1 VDPGGVGAEHAI
13 AAGFCEGSAFSKRSS
28 RAGTRASATADVFH
42 TQLRTHSK
50 KVQKFVHIYLGL
62 SQQTSEC
69 ADLDWL
75 VERNH
80 ATPAAAPHHH
90 TVTHPQ
96 PDHLRR
102 WALIEEKM

>member
-1 VDPGGVGAEHAI
+1 
-13 AAGFCEGSAFSKRSS
+13 
-28 RAGTRASATADVFH
+28 VFH

-50 KVQKFVHIYLGL
+50 KVQKFVNIYLGL

-90 TVTHPQ
+90 MAALLTY
-96 PDHLRR
+96 HLK
-102 WALIEEKM
+102 AKTLQDGDDG